1 VTVSREETGER
12 ELAAYYARRAP
23 EYERIYERPE
33 RRADLVALGARVRS
47 LVAGADVL
55 EVACGTGYW
64 TERFAAAAR
73 SVLATDVGGEVLEI
87 ARRKTYPPGRVSFA
101 VADAFR
107 LQDLPR
113 GDLNRREDLPH
124 GDLNR
129 EDLKREDLKRE
140 GLYREDLPREDLPDR
155 SLPLLDPPGRF
166 TAAVAGFW
174 FSHLPRGRRGEFL
187 GGLGGCLAPGA
198 RVVLFDNRYVHG
210 ESLPIS
216 RRDAAGDTFQHR
228 HLADGSEHEVR
239 KNFPARGE
247 LEAAAARF
255 GTAIAVDEW
264 RHFWCLSYRTLR

>member
-1 VTVSREETGER
+1 MTATGEEMGER

-33 RRADLVALGARVRS
+33 RRADLAALGERVRS
-47 LVAGADVL
+47 LVAGTDVL

-73 SVLATDVGGEVLEI
+73 SVLATDVGAEVLEI

-113 GDLNRREDLPH
+113 EDLRRD
-124 GDLNR
+124 DLNR
-129 EDLKREDLKRE
+129 EDLNRDDLNREDFNRDDLN
-140 GLYREDLPREDLPDR
+140 REDLPGR
-155 SLPLLDPPGRF
+155 SLRVLDPPGRF

-174 FSHLPRGRRGEFL
+174 FSHLARGRRDEFL

-216 RRDAAGDTFQHR
+216 RRDAAGDTFQR
-228 HLADGSEHEVR
+228 RRLADGSEHEVR

-247 LEAAAARF
+247 LESAAARF

-264 RHFWCLSYRTLR
+264 RYFWCLSYRTPR